1 MKQQELIDIR
11 TYLKKTQSQMAH
23 LLGISLKAVQ
33 AFEQGWRNIP
43 THVERQAW
51 LLLAMKKGSKNQKPC
66 WTVLKCPTERKANCP
81 AWELGCE
88 NLCWFINGTICQG
101 KIQKDWKKKM
111 KLCRKC
117 KVFISMTNVKSKGR

>member
-1 MKQQELIDIR
+1 MKKKEFIDIR
-11 TYLKKTQSQMAH
+11 IYLEKTQSQMAQ

-43 THVERQAW
+43 IHVERQAW
-51 LLLAMKKGSKNQKPC
+51 LLLAMKKDKKKQKPC
-66 WTVLKCPTERKANCP
+66 WTVLKCPKDRKENCP

-101 KIQKDWKKKM
+101 KVQKDWKKKM
-111 KLCRKC
+111 QLCRKC
-117 KVFISMTNVKSKGR
+117 EVFISMTD